1 MGLVKVIKGIVNLS
15 KYLSRMC
22 IMYEEK
28 YSIEPC
34 YQMEKKDNKEDWEH
48 ALSPNLAQCEALGSP
63 VVTIPV

>member
-1 MGLVKVIKGIVNLS
+1 
-15 KYLSRMC
+15 
-22 IMYEEK
+22 MYEEK

-63 VVTIPV
+63 VVTIPISKFKWKQALGGSKF